1 MHCHLQKA
9 IDAPHMHP
17 QPGSTMTN
25 QEERL
30 HQHVTADDI
39 ARYQADGVVMIRA
52 VLDARWI
59 DALRVGVEGVLDS
72 LGTHSNEYETS
83 GKGRFAQDMFMW
95 KRNDRIG
102 DIFRDTVMYSP
113 LAAVAGELMQSQE
126 ISFIYD
132 QMFVKEP
139 GTANPTPWHQDLPYW
154 PFKGDQICGIWC
166 PLDPVD
172 LASGGM
178 KYVKGSHR
186 SGKWYAPRHFGGDD
200 NAYEG
205 AQGDVMPGIEK
216 LARPDELASWE
227 MNPGDC
233 IVFHGLT
240 IHGSGGNT
248 SLSRRRRA
256 VSLRWGGDDVR
267 YDARPGTYPF
277 PNHGLSDGQALG
289 ATADYPLVWRRTSK

>member
-1 MHCHLQKA
+1 MTQSSAQQMTAAREDTL
-9 IDAPHMHP
+9 
-17 QPGSTMTN
+17 STY
-25 QEERL
+25 
-30 HQHVTADDI
+30 VTDKDI
-39 ARYQADGVVMIRA
+39 VQYQTDGVVVIRG
-52 VLDARWI
+52 VLDTAQI
-59 DALRVGVEGVLDS
+59 DALREGVEGVLGS
-72 LGTHSNEYETS
+72 LGAHSDEYETN

-95 KRNDRIG
+95 KRKDRIG
-102 DIFRDTVMYSP
+102 DIFRDTVLYSP
-113 LAAVAGELMQSQE
+113 LAAVAGALMQSQK
-126 ISFIYD
+126 ISFLYD

-172 LASGGM
+172 LSSGGM

-200 NAYEG
+200 KAYDG
-205 AQGDVMPGIEK
+205 AQGDVMPDIEK

-256 VSLRWGGDDVR
+256 VSLRWAGDDVR
-267 YDARPGTYPF
+267 YDARPGAYPF
-277 PNHGLSDGQALG
+277 PNDGLQDGQALG
-289 ATADYPLVWRRTSK
+289 TTLDYPTVWRSASK